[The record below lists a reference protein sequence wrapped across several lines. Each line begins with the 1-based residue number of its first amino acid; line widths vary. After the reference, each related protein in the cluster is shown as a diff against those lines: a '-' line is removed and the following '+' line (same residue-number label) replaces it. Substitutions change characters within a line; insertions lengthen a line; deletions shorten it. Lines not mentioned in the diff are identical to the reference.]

1 MEYLRWLQQQSRM
14 FLRLAYT
21 EDNIAQL
28 PDSDGDNE
36 VVDEYDEMTRQCIVQ
51 SEHGPFQNYVVSIF
65 LYIHCIRALKLKF
78 IHVNTVVQSMQLGR
92 WANEASEV
100 LSHPPNSAESH
111 IVLRSFADVSMV
123 LMS

>member
-14 FLRLAYT
+14 FLRSAYT
-21 EDNIAQL
+21 KDDIAQL

-36 VVDEYDEMTRQCIVQ
+36 VVDEYNEMTR
-51 SEHGPFQNYVVSIF
+51 HGTIQLERWPFQNYMVSIF
-65 LYIHCIRALKLKF
+65 LYIHCIRTLKLKL
-78 IHVNTVVQSMQLGR
+78 IRVTTVVQSMQLGR

-111 IVLRSFADVSMV
+111 SALRSFAEVRIVSI
-123 LMS
+123 S